1 MGPIYGNFISC
12 WQLLILIIP
21 QPDRLLTELKKV
33 NKADSYPLR
42 QRKVWLMVTIIKVSN
57 VAFLLCMSGCL
68 PKVQY
73 TAKSLVHCSH
83 SKHFLQATITCR
95 LVIPLHNTAYRQSVP
110 SQILFSI
117 TCGFVASY

>member
-1 MGPIYGNFISC
+1 MGPIYGNFISW
-12 WQLLILIIP
+12 WQLVILIP
-21 QPDRLLTELKKV
+21 QPDRMLTELKKV
-33 NKADSYPLR
+33 NQADGYLLR
-42 QRKVWLMVTIIKVSN
+42 QRTVWLMVIIIKVSN
-57 VAFLLCMSGCL
+57 VVFSLCMSGCL

-73 TAKSLVHCSH
+73 TAKSLIHCSP
-83 SKHFLQATITCR
+83 SKHFPQATITCR